1 MRRRCAE
8 RANTTAIYCRLACC
22 LRYFLV
28 FTVCYCWSIY
38 GSARGARSLFSGL
51 KAQYSN
57 HINYGALFPYIGG
70 DRDNR
75 NPKPSACK
83 ADALPLELYPQT
95 WCWQRDSNSQPTV
108 YKTVALPLC
117 YASCLSLFTIELA
130 ECQHFL

>member
-1 MRRRCAE
+1 MVAPE
-8 RANTTAIYCRLACC
+8 
-22 LRYFLV
+22 V
-28 FTVCYCWSIY
+28 
-38 GSARGARSLFSGL
+38 FSGL

-57 HINYGALFPYIGG
+57 HINYGALFQYIGG

-117 YASCLSLFTIELA
+117 YASVTSICTISTYKSIGKMVDRARIELA
-130 ECQHFL
+130 IESYQDPVIPFNYRSIIFQGKT